1 MGCEGLKWD
10 IKSPAGSLFAPDTA
24 QAGSEAVEG
33 ISKEKLNL
41 NKTTISGYFALVY
54 FGRCSFS
61 STLLLGSCFFFPAM
75 LSASRSLCLWW
86 DTAGTSGRT
95 SSLQQQTESR
105 VE

>member
-10 IKSPAGSLFAPDTA
+10 IKSPAGSVFAPDTV

-61 STLLLGSCFFFPAM
+61 STLLLGSCFFFQP
-75 LSASRSLCLWW
+75 CC
-86 DTAGTSGRT
+86 
-95 SSLQQQTESR
+95 Q
-105 VE
+105 